1 MLAVAEMSKLLL
13 QIASFSSA
21 ELVLL
26 PQNPQF
32 SQRILDISAR
42 H

>member
-1 MLAVAEMSKLLL
+1 LPAEMSKILL
-13 QIASFSSA
+13 QIAYFSSA
-21 ELVLL
+21 YLGML

-32 SQRILDISAR
+32 SQRILNISAS